1 MYPKNKES
9 TIGNPLLM
17 SNFDLLDRYFSNELD
32 KSEIKAFNERLKND
46 PEFNQE
52 FQEIKEIKLAVKVDA
67 RKNIKSLF
75 TDIEDD
81 LNQQESNTNNQTAMK
96 RMLTVAASLI
106 LMVSVSYFVLNG
118 SGQPTPR
125 DVFTEH
131 YKPYTNLN
139 GQVRGEAIDDASMS
153 AAAYN
158 AYDAGNF
165 ALAVE
170 NFEALVDV
178 EKTAENYFYMGI
190 ANIEIGDYDAAI
202 ANLNTTLNNFST
214 FKDQSKWYLSMA
226 LLADKKEAEAVS
238 SLISLAMKNNSYSK
252 RSKEALASL
261 GFDGLDNEPDG
272 GPTVEVTVRPDDS
285 EGGDSPDGSMGKRQI
300 QFGEVK
306 SLLTGDF
313 YRFHNET
320 PIRSLEE
327 GDYVE
332 FIILKKGNGRKSK
345 GWAFLLDSVY

>member
-1 MYPKNKES
+1 
-9 TIGNPLLM
+9 M

-67 RKNIKSLF
+67 RKNLKSLF

-139 GQVRGEAIDDASMS
+139 GQVRGEAIDDVSMS

-170 NFEALVDV
+170 NFEALVEV

-190 ANIEIGDYDAAI
+190 ANIEIGDYDAAVK
-202 ANLNTTLNNFST
+202 NLNTTLNNFST

-226 LLADKKEAEAVS
+226 LLADKKKDEALS
-238 SLISLAMKNNSYSK
+238 SLISLA
-252 RSKEALASL
+252 
-261 GFDGLDNEPDG
+261 F
-272 GPTVEVTVRPDDS
+272 S
-285 EGGDSPDGSMGKRQI
+285 EGSYKARSQAVINELGLIFDEETTTGGAQQVDYDPDPEEGGSPSPDGSFVDQRQI
-300 QFGEVK
+300 QYGQVVDY
-306 SLLTGDF
+306 LTRRV
-313 YRFHNET
+313 YQFHNEY
-320 PIRSLEE
+320 PIVGLKE
-327 GDYVE
+327 GDTVD
-332 FIILKKGNGRKSK
+332 FIILKESRGKKGL
-345 GWAFLLDSVY
+345 GWAFILDKMM

>member
-1 MYPKNKES
+1 
-9 TIGNPLLM
+9 M

-32 KSEIKAFNERLKND
+32 KSELKAFNERLKTD
-46 PEFNQE
+46 PQFNQE
-52 FQEIKEIKLAVKVDA
+52 FQEIKEIKLAVKLEA

-75 TDIEDD
+75 TDIEDS
-81 LNQQESNTNNQTAMK
+81 LNQEELTTNNQTAMK

-118 SGQPTPR
+118 SGQPSPK
-125 DVFTEH
+125 DVFTEY
-131 YKPYTNLN
+131 YKPYNNLN
-139 GQVRGEAIDDASMS
+139 GQVRGESINTESMS
-153 AAAYN
+153 AAAYS
-158 AYDAGNF
+158 AYDAGNY

-170 NFEALVDV
+170 NFEVLVEV

-190 ANIEIGDYDAAI
+190 ANIEIGNYETAVKS
-202 ANLNTTLNNFST
+202 LNTTLNNFST

-226 LLADKKEAEAVS
+226 LLADKKEEEALS
-238 SLISLAMKNNSYSK
+238 SLISLSMKKNSYSK
-252 RSKEALASL
+252 RSKEALTSL

-272 GPTVEVTVRPDDS
+272 GPAVEVIVRPDDS

-320 PIRSLEE
+320 PIKSLEE

-332 FIILKKGNGRKSK
+332 FIILKKGSGRKSK
-345 GWAFLLDSVY
+345 GWAFILDSVY